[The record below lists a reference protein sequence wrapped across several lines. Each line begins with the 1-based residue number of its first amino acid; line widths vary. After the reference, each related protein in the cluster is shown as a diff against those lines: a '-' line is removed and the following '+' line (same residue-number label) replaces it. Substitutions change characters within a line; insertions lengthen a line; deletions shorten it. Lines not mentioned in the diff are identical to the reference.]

1 VQHVLSSLSPAVE
14 KYLEYTREVAYAVD
28 PMKGFTFTDPFD
40 GSEVVW
46 HPIVAKEKYVKSDR
60 VQIATYIPANGGR
73 VNRKKLSQQIAPML
87 IHALDSA
94 FSGLV
99 VEGLHRR
106 GVKDI
111 VALFD
116 CWLIPS
122 HFLSEYKG
130 NPYLFAD
137 VIKEASA
144 AWLPMLGPIYDALL
158 EYKGAV
164 SEPEWM
170 ESLKEAWHTRVKE
183 RRWPLFR
190 TKRITTYGYE

>member
-1 VQHVLSSLSPAVE
+1 
-14 KYLEYTREVAYAVD
+14 D
-28 PMKGFTFTDPFD
+28 
-40 GSEVVW
+40 
-46 HPIVAKEKYVKSDR
+46 
-60 VQIATYIPANGGR
+60 GGR

-87 IHALDSA
+87 IHTLDSA

-122 HFLSEYKG
+122 HFLSDYEG
-130 NPYLFAD
+130 TPGLFD
-137 VIKEASA
+137 EVIEEAGA
-144 AWLPMLGPIYDALL
+144 AWLPMLGPIYDVLL

-170 ESLKEAWHTRVKE
+170 ESLKDAWRARVEAG
-183 RRWPLFR
+183 RWPRFR
-190 TKRITTYGYE
+190 TKRVINYGYE